1 MNYFLDLDL
10 DFELAVS
17 EASQVLK
24 EGRLVLFPTDT
35 VYGVAAIPT
44 NKSAVEEIFQ
54 RKNRLDDQ
62 ACAVLV
68 SEASQASELVVSS
81 AEFEL
86 LSQKFWPGP
95 LTVVI
100 ERAKHLDYFLG
111 GDESSIGVRCPD
123 HDFVRSLTEVVGP
136 LAVTSANRSGIETPE
151 NAKEAAEQLGE
162 NLLVVDGGKCK
173 GKPSTVV
180 NLLANKT
187 EILREGALGSEDLI
201 AAGLRL
207 HEG

>member
-1 MNYFLDLDL
+1 MNHFLDLDS
-10 DFELAVS
+10 DFESAVFES
-17 EASQVLK
+17 SQVLK
-24 EGRLVLFPTDT
+24 EGGLVLLPTDT

-68 SEASQASELVVSS
+68 AETSQASELVVSS

-95 LTVVI
+95 LTIVI
-100 ERAKHLDYFLG
+100 ERLKHLEYFLG

-123 HDFVRSLTEVVGP
+123 NDFVRSLTQVC
-136 LAVTSANRSGIETPE
+136 LLYTS
-151 NAKEAAEQLGE
+151 
-162 NLLVVDGGKCK
+162 
-173 GKPSTVV
+173 PSPRDAT
-180 NLLANKT
+180 LSRMPSSA
-187 EILREGALGSEDLI
+187 
-201 AAGLRL
+201 
-207 HEG
+207 

>member
-1 MNYFLDLDL
+1 MNYFLDLDS

-17 EASQVLK
+17 ESSQVLK
-24 EGRLVLFPTDT
+24 EGGLVLLPTDT

-68 SEASQASELVVSS
+68 SESSQASELVASS

-95 LTVVI
+95 LTIVT
-100 ERAKHLDYFLG
+100 ERAKQLSYFLG
-111 GDESSIGVRCPD
+111 GDENSIGIRCPD
-123 HDFVRSLTEVVGP
+123 HGFMQSLTEVVGP
-136 LAVTSANRSGIETPE
+136 LAVTSANRSGLQTPE
-151 NAKEAAEQLGE
+151 TAKEAAEQLGK
-162 NLLVVDGGKCK
+162 NLLVIDGGKCK

-180 NLLANKT
+180 NLLSNETK
-187 EILREGALGSEDLI
+187 ILREGALSSEDLI

-207 HEG
+207 

>member
-1 MNYFLDLDL
+1 MNHFLDLNS
-10 DFELAVS
+10 DFESAVS
-17 EASQVLK
+17 GASRVLN
-24 EGRLVLFPTDT
+24 EGGLVLLPTDT
-35 VYGVAAIPT
+35 VYGIAAIPT

-68 SEASQASELVVSS
+68 SESSQASELVASS

-95 LTVVI
+95 LTIVT
-100 ERAKHLDYFLG
+100 ERAKQLSYFLG

-123 HDFVRSLTEVVGP
+123 NDFVRSLTQVVGP
-136 LAVTSANRSGIETPE
+136 LAVTSANRSGVQTPE
-151 NAKEAAEQLGE
+151 TAKEAAEQLGE

-180 NLLANKT
+180 NLLANGT
-187 EILREGALGSEDLI
+187 EILREGALSSEDLI

-207 HEG
+207 

>member
-1 MNYFLDLDL
+1 MNYFLDLDS
-10 DFELAVS
+10 DFESAVS
-17 EASQVLK
+17 EASQVLN
-24 EGRLVLFPTDT
+24 EGRLVLLPTDT

-68 SEASQASELVVSS
+68 SEASQASELVISS

-86 LSQKFWPGP
+86 LSQRFWPGP

-100 ERAKHLDYFLG
+100 ERSKHLDYFLG
-111 GDESSIGVRCPD
+111 GNESSIGVRCPD
-123 HDFVRSLTEVVGP
+123 HGFVRSLTEAVGP
-136 LAVTSANRSGIETPE
+136 LAVTSANSSGAETPE

-162 NLLVVDGGKCK
+162 NLLVIDGGRCK

-180 NLLANKT
+180 NLLANKI

-207 HEG
+207 QEG

>member
-1 MNYFLDLDL
+1 MNYFLDLDS

-17 EASQVLK
+17 ESSQVLK
-24 EGRLVLFPTDT
+24 EGGLVLLPTDT

-68 SEASQASELVVSS
+68 SETSQASELVVSS

-100 ERAKHLDYFLG
+100 ERADHLDYFF
-111 GDESSIGVRCPD
+111 SITFIFGSNGNS
-123 HDFVRSLTEVVGP
+123 FNYGFGP
-136 LAVTSANRSGIETPE
+136 ANTFFICTFSPP
-151 NAKEAAEQLGE
+151 L
-162 NLLVVDGGKCK
+162 
-173 GKPSTVV
+173 
-180 NLLANKT
+180 
-187 EILREGALGSEDLI
+187 EILVSKRRIYDLGHRCTCNFIRRSPFI
-201 AAGLRL
+201 RFW
-207 HEG
+207 